1 MWGRPDEMSQIS
13 DSRFQGIDFENSYL
27 LGVIYDDESLTLEM
41 DFNLTDGH
49 PKYALPQGDEEGC
62 YRGGYIRF
70 ADIDDLQ
77 IDKARLADGEAVDY
91 SVIYS
96 VADDGNKFAF
106 SCGWGEIKVAAGS
119 IRIALD

>member
-1 MWGRPDEMSQIS
+1 MSRIT
-13 DSRFQGIDFENSYL
+13 DPRFDGIDFEHSYL
-27 LGVIYDDESLTLEM
+27 TGVIYDDESLSLEM
-41 DFNLTDGH
+41 DFRLTERH
-49 PKYALPQGDEEGC
+49 PRYAQPDAGEEGC

-77 IDKARLADGEAVDY
+77 IDKAKPVEGQAEDY

-96 VADDGNKFAF
+96 VAGNGRTFEF

-119 IRIALD
+119 VRVALD